1 MLRPTHL
8 LKRINSELRTVRVLR
23 KEELTLQG
31 IKELNN
37 YQKILNYQQKQ
48 STED

>member
-1 MLRPTHL
+1 
-8 LKRINSELRTVRVLR
+8 LKRIKSELRTVRVLR

-37 YQKILNYQQKQ
+37 YQSNFALPRLLRFWR
-48 STED
+48 E